1 MLPSTKMPTTLFLL
15 CCAWLIAISGV
26 AIGTYT
32 IFINKLHNPQAFI
45 ISVTILLG
53 SLFLSALVRMISN
66 IGQMLFD
73 IKSLLY
79 NNQQAFAVKD
89 VLSSQLALI
98 NDTKAIL
105 KMQSENVLNELK
117 ILPDLIKSQSA
128 LVNDTKA
135 ILKMQSENVLNEL
148 KALSELIKQAN
159 CDAKDI
165 NQNIYQIRNFFEQIE
180 RHLDLKK

>member
-1 MLPSTKMPTTLFLL
+1 MLPSTKMPTTLILICF
-15 CCAWLIAISGV
+15 AWLIALAGV
-26 AIGTYT
+26 VTGAYV
-32 IFINKLHNPQAFI
+32 IFINKFHNPQAFI
-45 ISVTILLG
+45 ISVTILSG
-53 SLFLSALVRMISN
+53 SLFLSALVRMVSN

-73 IKSLLY
+73 IKSFLY
-79 NNQQAFAVKD
+79 NNQQVFAVKD
-89 VLSSQLALI
+89 VLISQLALI
-98 NDTKAIL
+98 
-105 KMQSENVLNELK
+105 
-117 ILPDLIKSQSA
+117 
-128 LVNDTKA
+128 NDTKA

>member
-1 MLPSTKMPTTLFLL
+1 MRPSTKMPTTLILL
-15 CCAWLIAISGV
+15 CFAWLIALAGV
-26 AIGTYT
+26 VTASYL
-32 IFINKLHNPQAFI
+32 IFINKFHNPQAFI
-45 ISVTILLG
+45 MSVTILLG

-73 IKSLLY
+73 IKGLLY
-79 NNQQAFAVKD
+79 NNQQVSAVKD
-89 VLSSQLALI
+89 VLSSQLALM
-98 NDTKAIL
+98 NDTKTIL
-105 KMQSENVLNELK
+105 KIQ
-117 ILPDLIKSQSA
+117 A
-128 LVNDTKA
+128 
-135 ILKMQSENVLNEL
+135 ENVLNEL